1 MRKIV
6 IAETQAF
13 QYRMP
18 LEIHHKLRWT
28 AYQMGISMNEVL
40 NNILKV
46 QLAKVEPPEYLD
58 FELPEETG
66 KPQPPEGQSWMD
78 ELVEKAI

>member
-1 MRKIV
+1 MKKV
-6 IAETQAF
+6 PLAETQAF

-18 LEIHHKLRWT
+18 LEIHRKVRWA

-46 QLAKVEPPEYLD
+46 QLANVEPPDLVE

-78 ELVEKAI
+78 IEEEA